1 MNNETFAELL
11 SSVQE
16 GADILRGRKS
26 PSRSFEVK
34 AQDVKSIRERL
45 GLSQRQFAALMGV
58 SIDTLQNW
66 EQNRR
71 KPRGAART
79 LLLIAAK
86 HPEAV
91 LDVLQQPS

>member
-1 MNNETFAELL
+1 MNNQMFAELL

-16 GADILRGRKS
+16 GAEILQGRKS
-26 PSRSFEVK
+26 PARSFEVK
-34 AQDVKSIRERL
+34 AQDIKTIRERL

-58 SIDTLQNW
+58 SVDTLQNW

-71 KPRGAART
+71 KPRGAARM
-79 LLLIAAK
+79 LLLIAAT

-91 LDVLQQPS
+91 LDILQPS

>member
-16 GADILRGRKS
+16 GADILAGRKA
-26 PSRSFEVK
+26 PSRSFEVHARDIK
-34 AQDVKSIRERL
+34 AIRERL

-58 SIDTLQNW
+58 SVDTLQNW

-79 LLLIAAK
+79 LLLIADK
-86 HPEAV
+86 HPEAI
-91 LDVLQQPS
+91 LDVLQYS

>member
-1 MNNETFAELL
+1 MNNETFAEFLA
-11 SSVQE
+11 SVQE
-16 GADILRGRKS
+16 GADILQGRKA
-26 PSRSFEVK
+26 PSRSFEVN

-71 KPRGAART
+71 RPRGAART

-91 LDVLQQPS
+91 LDVLQSS

>member
-1 MNNETFAELL
+1 MNSETFAELL
-11 SSVQE
+11 SGVQE

-26 PSRSFEVK
+26 PSRSFEVN
-34 AQDVKSIRERL
+34 AQDVKTIRERL

>member
-1 MNNETFAELL
+1 MNSDTFTELL

-16 GADILRGRKS
+16 GADILRGRRP
-26 PSRSFEVK
+26 PSREFDITF
-34 AQDVKSIRERL
+34 QDVKAIRERL

-86 HPEAV
+86 HPETI
-91 LDVLQQPS
+91 LDILKTA

>member
-1 MNNETFAELL
+1 MNNETFTELL
-11 SSVQE
+11 SSIQE
-16 GADILRGRKS
+16 GAEILQGRKP
-26 PSRSFEVK
+26 PSRAFEVNAEDIK
-34 AQDVKSIRERL
+34 AIRERL

-79 LLLIAAK
+79 LLLIAARY
-86 HPEAV
+86 PEAI
-91 LDVLQQPS
+91 LEIMRSA

>member
-11 SSVQE
+11 ASVQE
-16 GADILRGRKS
+16 GADILHGRKS
-26 PSRSFEVK
+26 ASRSFE
-34 AQDVKSIRERL
+34 ANGQDVKAIRERL

-91 LDVLQQPS
+91 LEIVRSE

>member
-1 MNNETFAELL
+1 MNNDTFTELI

-16 GADILRGRKS
+16 GADILRGRRL
-26 PSRSFEVK
+26 PSREFDITF
-34 AQDVKSIRERL
+34 QDVKAIRERL
-45 GLSQRQFAALMGV
+45 GLSQHQFAALLGV

-86 HPEAV
+86 HPEIV
-91 LDVLQQPS
+91 LDVLQSS